1 MKLGLS
7 KMIKKILLKGPLLSR
22 SGYGEQSR
30 FALRSL
36 RSRTDL
42 FDIYVINTPWGNTGQ
57 IAGASEEKT
66 FINFCT
72 MKAAQHVKQGGTFD
86 ISLQVTIPNEFEKIA
101 PVNIGYTAGIETTK
115 IAPQWI
121 QKINEMVDK
130 VIVVSNHS
138 KKVLEQTTYDMKDQH
153 GNDVPGWGIQVPVE
167 SVSYP
172 VRLSEAEDIDL
183 NLETDNNF
191 LVISQWG
198 PRKNLENTIKW
209 FVEKFQ
215 DDDTVGLVLKTNI
228 ASDSITDREYTVKR
242 LETFL
247 DTVPDR
253 KCKVYLVH
261 GDLTPGQLTTLYTHP
276 TMKALINIGHGEGY
290 GLPLFEAAYNGLP
303 LITVTWSGQLDFI
316 TKPNKKGKA
325 VPRIAKVDYDI
336 KPVQKEAVWPGV
348 IQEDS
353 MWAFVR
359 EASFKRVL
367 GEVLEKETH
376 YTKEAETLK
385 NHILENFTEGK
396 QYGEFVQLVYGKE
409 AKRIDVVDLP
419 KISLIT
425 SVYEATEHIEQL
437 MEDTIN
443 QTIFDEKC
451 EWIILNVNK
460 TGDDFEE
467 EVILKYAQKYP
478 NIRYKRLKTDPGV
491 YGVWN
496 KAIKMSTGEFISNI
510 NCDDRRAP
518 DALRKQAETLMAH
531 EEVSLVYNDSYIAKE
546 PNTTWDMAASPDTT
560 RYNFDAFSVESM
572 LRSNLPHNNPMWKR
586 SLHDNHGLF
595 DPKYKSA
602 GDWDFWLKC
611 AFEGAVF
618 LKHSEILGIYYFN
631 PKGIST
637 NPENDSW
644 KKEEEF
650 EVFKKYQKLYLEAK

>member
-1 MKLGLS
+1 
-7 KMIKKILLKGPLLSR
+7 MIKKILVKGPLLSR

-30 FALRSL
+30 FALRAL
-36 RSRTDL
+36 RSRPEL
-42 FDIYVINTPWGNTGQ
+42 FDIYIINIPWGNTGH
-57 IAGASEEKT
+57 IAGDSEEKK
-66 FINFCT
+66 FINHCA
-72 MKAAQHVKQGGTFD
+72 MKAAQHVQQGGTFD
-86 ISLQVTIPNEFEKIA
+86 ISVQVTIPNEFEKIA

-115 IAPQWI
+115 IAPVWI

-130 VIVVSNHS
+130 VIVVSSHS

-153 GNDVPGWGIQVPVE
+153 GNDLPGWGVQVPVE
-167 SVSYP
+167 SINYP
-172 VRLSEAEDIDL
+172 VRSNEAEDIEL
-183 NLETDNNF
+183 NLVTDNNF

-228 ASDSITDREYTVKR
+228 ARDSVTDREFTTKR
-242 LETFL
+242 LEAFL
-247 DTVPDR
+247 NTVPDR

-276 TMKALINIGHGEGY
+276 TMKALINIGHGEGF

-303 LITVTWSGQLDFI
+303 LITTTWSGQLDFI
-316 TKPNKKGKA
+316 TKPNKKGKN
-325 VPRIAKVDYDI
+325 VPRIAAVDYDI
-336 KPVQKEAVWPGV
+336 KQVQKEAVWPGV

-353 MWAFVR
+353 MWAFAR

-376 YTKEAETLK
+376 YTKEAEILK
-385 NHILENFTEGK
+385 NHILENFTEEK
-396 QYGEFVQLVYGKE
+396 MYGEFVQLVYGKE
-409 AKRIDVVDLP
+409 AKRVDVADLP

-425 SVYEATEHIEQL
+425 SVYKASEHIEQL
-437 MEDTIN
+437 MEDTTN

-451 EWIILNVNK
+451 EWILINVNEP
-460 TGDDFEE
+460 GDDFEE
-467 EVILKYAQKYP
+467 EIILKYAQKYP

-496 KAIKMSTGEFISNI
+496 KAIKMATGEFISNI

-518 DALRKQAETLMAH
+518 DALRKQAETLVAH
-531 EEVSLVYNDSYIAKE
+531 EEISLVYNDSYIVKE
-546 PNTTWDMAASPDTT
+546 PNTTWDMAATADTT

-611 AFEGAVF
+611 SFEGAVF
-618 LKHSEILGIYYFN
+618 LKHPEILGIYYFN

>member
-1 MKLGLS
+1 
-7 KMIKKILLKGPLLSR
+7 MIKKILLKGPLLSR

-546 PNTTWDMAASPDTT
+546 PNTTWDMAERPDTT

>member
-1 MKLGLS
+1 
-7 KMIKKILLKGPLLSR
+7 
-22 SGYGEQSR
+22 
-30 FALRSL
+30 
-36 RSRTDL
+36 
-42 FDIYVINTPWGNTGQ
+42 
-57 IAGASEEKT
+57 
-66 FINFCT
+66 
-72 MKAAQHVKQGGTFD
+72 
-86 ISLQVTIPNEFEKIA
+86 
-101 PVNIGYTAGIETTK
+101 
-115 IAPQWI
+115 
-121 QKINEMVDK
+121 
-130 VIVVSNHS
+130 
-138 KKVLEQTTYDMKDQH
+138 MKDQH
-153 GNDVPGWGIQVPVE
+153 GNDLPGWGVQVPVE
-167 SVSYP
+167 SINYP
-172 VRLSEAEDIDL
+172 VRSNEAEDIEL
-183 NLETDNNF
+183 NLVTDNNF

-228 ASDSITDREYTVKR
+228 ARDSVTDREFTTKR
-242 LETFL
+242 LEAFL
-247 DTVPDR
+247 NTVPDR

-276 TMKALINIGHGEGY
+276 TMKALINIGHGEGF

-303 LITVTWSGQLDFI
+303 LITTTWSGQLDFI
-316 TKPNKKGKA
+316 TKPNKKGKN
-325 VPRIAKVDYDI
+325 VPRIAAVDYDI
-336 KPVQKEAVWPGV
+336 KQVQKEAVWPGV

-353 MWAFVR
+353 MWAFAR
-359 EASFKRVL
+359 EASFKRAL

-376 YTKEAETLK
+376 YTKEAEILK
-385 NHILENFTEGK
+385 NHILENFTEEK
-396 QYGEFVQLVYGKE
+396 MYGEFVQLVYGKE
-409 AKRIDVVDLP
+409 AKRVDVADLP

-425 SVYEATEHIEQL
+425 SVYKASEHIEQL
-437 MEDTIN
+437 MEDTTN

-451 EWIILNVNK
+451 EWILINVNEP
-460 TGDDFEE
+460 GDDFEE
-467 EVILKYAQKYP
+467 EIILKYAQKYP

-496 KAIKMSTGEFISNI
+496 KAIKMATGEFISNI

-518 DALRKQAETLMAH
+518 DALRKQAETLVAH
-531 EEVSLVYNDSYIAKE
+531 EDISLVYNDSYIVKE
-546 PNTTWDMAASPDTT
+546 PNMTWDMAAGPDTT

-611 AFEGAVF
+611 SFEGAVF
-618 LKHSEILGIYYFN
+618 LKHPEILGIYYFN

>member
-1 MKLGLS
+1 MT
-7 KMIKKILLKGPLLSR
+7 KKILLKGPLLSR

-30 FALRSL
+30 FALRAL
-36 RSRTDL
+36 RSRPEL
-42 FDIYVINTPWGNTGQ
+42 FDIYVINIPWGNTGQ
-57 IAGASEEKT
+57 IAGESEEKK
-66 FINFCT
+66 FINFCA
-72 MKAAQHVKQGGTFD
+72 MKAAQHVQQDGAFD
-86 ISLQVTIPNEFEKIA
+86 ISVQVTIPNEFEKIA

-115 IAPQWI
+115 VAPVWI

-153 GNDVPGWGIQVPVE
+153 GNDVPGWGVQAPVE
-167 SVSYP
+167 SVNYP
-172 VRLSEAEDIDL
+172 VRASEAEEIEL

-209 FVEKFQ
+209 FIEKFH
-215 DDDTVGLVLKTNI
+215 DDDSVGLVLKTNV
-228 ASDSITDREYTVKR
+228 ARDSITDREFTVKR
-242 LETFL
+242 LEQFL
-247 DTVPDR
+247 NTVPDR

-303 LITVTWSGQLDFI
+303 LITTTWSGQMDFI
-316 TKPNKKGKA
+316 TKPNKKGKN
-325 VPRIAKVDYDI
+325 VPRVAAVDYDI
-336 KPVQKEAVWPGV
+336 KPVQKQAVWPGV
-348 IQEDS
+348 IQEDA
-353 MWAFVR
+353 MWAFAR
-359 EASFKRVL
+359 ETSFKRVL

-385 NHILENFTEGK
+385 NHILENFTEEK
-396 QYGEFVQLVYGKE
+396 MYGEFVQLVYGKE
-409 AKRIDVVDLP
+409 AKRIDVADLP

-425 SVYEATEHIEQL
+425 SVYKATEHIEQL

-451 EWIILNVNK
+451 EWIILNVNEA
-460 TGDDFEE
+460 GDDFEE
-467 EVILKYAQKYP
+467 EIILKYAQKYP

-546 PNTTWDMAASPDTT
+546 PNTTWDTAAGPDTT

-586 SLHDNHGLF
+586 SLHNNHGLF

-611 AFEGAVF
+611 SFGGAMF
-618 LKHSEILGIYYFN
+618 LKHPEILGIYYFN

>member
-1 MKLGLS
+1 
-7 KMIKKILLKGPLLSR
+7 MIKKILLKGPLLSR

-138 KKVLEQTTYDMKDQH
+138 KKVFEQTTYDMKDQH

-531 EEVSLVYNDSYIAKE
+531 EVVSLVYNDSYIAKE
-546 PNTTWDMAASPDTT
+546 PNTTWDMAERPDTT

>member
-1 MKLGLS
+1 V
-7 KMIKKILLKGPLLSR
+7 KGPLLSR

-30 FALRSL
+30 FALRAL
-36 RSRTDL
+36 RSRPEL
-42 FDIYVINTPWGNTGQ
+42 FDIYIINIPWGNTGH
-57 IAGASEEKT
+57 IAGDSEEKK
-66 FINFCT
+66 FINHCA
-72 MKAAQHVKQGGTFD
+72 MKAAQHVQQGGTFD
-86 ISLQVTIPNEFEKIA
+86 ISVQVTIPNEFEKIA

-115 IAPQWI
+115 IAPVWI

-130 VIVVSNHS
+130 VIVVSSHS

-153 GNDVPGWGIQVPVE
+153 GNDLPGWGVQVPVE
-167 SVSYP
+167 SINYP
-172 VRLSEAEDIDL
+172 VRSNEAEDIEL
-183 NLETDNNF
+183 NLVTDNNF

-228 ASDSITDREYTVKR
+228 ARDSVTDREFTTKR
-242 LETFL
+242 LEAFL
-247 DTVPDR
+247 NTVPDR

-276 TMKALINIGHGEGY
+276 TMKALINIGHGEGF

-303 LITVTWSGQLDFI
+303 LITTTWSGQLDFI
-316 TKPNKKGKA
+316 TKLNKKGKN
-325 VPRIAKVDYDI
+325 VPRIAAVDYDI
-336 KPVQKEAVWPGV
+336 KQVQKEAVWPGV

-353 MWAFVR
+353 MWAFAR

-376 YTKEAETLK
+376 YTKEAEILK
-385 NHILENFTEGK
+385 NHILENFTEEK
-396 QYGEFVQLVYGKE
+396 MYGEFVQLVYGKE
-409 AKRIDVVDLP
+409 AKRVDVADLP

-425 SVYEATEHIEQL
+425 SVYKASEHIEQL
-437 MEDTIN
+437 MEDTTN

-451 EWIILNVNK
+451 EWILINVNEP
-460 TGDDFEE
+460 GDDFEE
-467 EVILKYAQKYP
+467 EIILKYAQKYP

-496 KAIKMSTGEFISNI
+496 KAIKMATGEFISNI

-518 DALRKQAETLMAH
+518 DALRKQAETLVAH
-531 EEVSLVYNDSYIAKE
+531 EEISLVYNDSYIVKE
-546 PNTTWDMAASPDTT
+546 PNTTWDMAATADTT

-611 AFEGAVF
+611 SFEGAVF
-618 LKHSEILGIYYFN
+618 LKHPEILGIYYFN